1 VVKGS
6 AVIRIRRLFSDKI
19 HAFEVSGNT
28 PVVIDIPTLHTH
40 TIQSTSDE
48 ELLTLFWSSEIY
60 NPADP
65 DTYAEPV
72 QPEIAPRQP

>member
-1 VVKGS
+1 
-6 AVIRIRRLFSDKI
+6 
-19 HAFEVSGNT
+19 
-28 PVVIDIPTLHTH
+28 VVIDIPTLHTH